1 MILMFG
7 PAGSGKSLQGQI
19 LAARYNWDW
28 ISVGRLLRQ
37 ISDTSIEKTLE
48 HGDLLPAEVTDAVVA
63 ERLDRE
69 SDLSRVILDGFPR
82 SIEQAQSLIEYFK
95 RRFGDGVIP
104 IETVVVLDIGK
115 DEILKRLAER
125 GRSDDNEEAIGRR
138 LDIFYESGQTI
149 LDYFRDN
156 GVRID
161 HIAANRSVGQIHDD
175 IDRLLTSIPGLRV

>member
-19 LAARYNWDW
+19 LAARYGWDW
-28 ISVGRLLRQ
+28 ISVGKLLRQ
-37 ISDTSIEKTLE
+37 ISDKSIAKTLE

-69 SDLSRVILDGFPR
+69 QDLSRVILDGFPR
-82 SIEQAQSLIEYFK
+82 SIEQAQALIEYFN
-95 RRFGDGVIP
+95 RRFGDGNIP
-104 IETVVVLDIGK
+104 IESIIVLDIGK

-125 GRSDDNEEAIGRR
+125 GRSDDNEEAISRR
-138 LDIFYESGQTI
+138 LDIFIESGQQI
-149 LDYFRDN
+149 LDFFAEK

-161 HIAANRSVGQIHDD
+161 HVPANRTVGQIHDD
-175 IDRLLTSIPGLRV
+175 IDRLVESFNH